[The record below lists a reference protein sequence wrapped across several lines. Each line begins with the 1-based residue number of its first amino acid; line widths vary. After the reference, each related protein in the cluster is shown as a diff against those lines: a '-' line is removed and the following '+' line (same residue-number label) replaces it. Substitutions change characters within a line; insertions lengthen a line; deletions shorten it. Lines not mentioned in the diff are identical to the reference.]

1 MTDTTDILSEFL
13 MARSWGSIGPFS
25 SSVLNKSI
33 YRSADIYPHVPI
45 YYTTVVICSQGS
57 KNPLYFMVKT
67 VVWSV
72 MFPSYQP
79 GCVWN
84 FATPF
89 HPLFHH
95 HVPVKMVISRG
106 WNMPHFW
113 HAAVWWNTARDEWRA
128 RANGD
133 WAEDLSSSVSSLSGA
148 GDGLQEIHGAV
159 SGRFFFTES
168 H

>member
-1 MTDTTDILSEFL
+1 MTYDRHTTDILSEFL

-57 KNPLYFMVKT
+57 KNPLFNGKIRGLKCNVSLISTRVCLKFRYPIPST
-67 VVWSV
+67 VSSSCSCENGH
-72 MFPSYQP
+72 F
-79 GCVWN
+79 
-84 FATPF
+84 
-89 HPLFHH
+89 
-95 HVPVKMVISRG
+95 RG

-133 WAEDLSSSVSSLSGA
+133 WAEDLSCSVSSLSSA
-148 GDGLQEIHGAV
+148 GDGLQEIHGA
-159 SGRFFFTES
+159 GGFW
-168 H
+168 